1 MTLTACAILLAAATA
16 GAGRSSLVNV
26 VAALG
31 VGALPSNGTTGAC
44 FLRADIDL
52 GRCRRF
58 HGIDTWTFANNG
70 TWTRHAAFN
79 CFQGHGAV
87 DISGNL
93 GNNYTL
99 AECEAACLK
108 TPNCTAVCTPPPTL
122 PPPKPELPFVD
133 VFGSASQV
141 CTGAQMVATKKSLLV
156 WGECQIKPEPKNP
169 ADPKNLAIQL
179 RRSTDFGGAAASSS
193 CTVHSCSLSHVSC
206 VTPRLL
212 Q

>member
-1 MTLTACAILLAAATA
+1 MTLTTCATLLAAVV
-16 GAGRSSLVNV
+16 GIGSSSLANV
-26 VAALG
+26 VA
-31 VGALPSNGTTGAC
+31 VPPLPISNGTGAC

-58 HGIDTWTFANNG
+58 HGIDTWTFNG
-70 TWTRHAAFN
+70 TWTRQAAFN

-99 AECEAACLK
+99 AECEAACLE
-108 TPNCTAVCTPPPTL
+108 TPNCTAVCTPPPSL

-141 CTGAQMVATKKSLLV
+141 CTGAQMVATKKSLLI
-156 WGECQIKPEPKNP
+156 WGECQIKPDPKNP
-169 ADPKNLAIQL
+169 ADPKNLVIQL
-179 RRSTDFGGAAASSS
+179 RRSTDFGGADRRAAAVLYALPQYP
-193 CTVHSCSLSHVSC
+193 THLA
-206 VTPRLL
+206 
-212 Q
+212 